1 MATLEGRTLFIT
13 GASRGIGKAIALR
26 AARDGANIAIAA
38 KTTRP
43 HSKLPGTIYTAA
55 EEIEAAGGNPLPLAV
70 DIRDEGQVE
79 AAVRSTAEHFGG
91 LDALVN
97 NASAISLTGTLETP
111 MKRFDLMFGVNV
123 RGTYACSRAC
133 LPYLL
138 ESDNPHVL
146 MLSPPLNM
154 NARWFKDHLAYTMAK
169 YGMSMCVLGLAEE
182 FREAG
187 LAVNALWPR
196 TVIRTAAIAMLGSAV
211 DPENCRT
218 EEVVAEAAH
227 AILVMDSRSC
237 TGNFFIDED
246 LLKQTGTQDLDRFA
260 VKRGAPLLSD
270 VFLD

>member
-1 MATLEGRTLFIT
+1 
-13 GASRGIGKAIALR
+13 
-26 AARDGANIAIAA
+26 
-38 KTTRP
+38 
-43 HSKLPGTIYTAA
+43 
-55 EEIEAAGGNPLPLAV
+55 
-70 DIRDEGQVE
+70 
-79 AAVRSTAEHFGG
+79 
-91 LDALVN
+91 
-97 NASAISLTGTLETP
+97 
-111 MKRFDLMFGVNV
+111 MKGFDLMFGVNV

-196 TVIRTAAIAMLGSAV
+196 TVIHTAAIAMLGSAV
-211 DPENCRT
+211 NPENCRT
-218 EEVVAEAAH
+218 EEVVAEAAYT
-227 AILVMDSRSC
+227 ILVMDSRSC

-246 LLKQTGTQDLDRFA
+246 LLKQTGVQDFERFA